1 MYRDVPD
8 EPPLLCIEVVS
19 PSQLPAEMLAK
30 CERYHG
36 YGVPF
41 CWVVDPV
48 AHRAWEYHRGA
59 GPREVTE
66 ALSGPCVVLLQ
77 DVFAGSFPESNT

>member
-1 MYRDVPD
+1 MYRDVLE

-19 PSQLPAEMLAK
+19 PSQLPAERLAK
-30 CERYHG
+30 CERHHA

-48 AHRAWEYHRGA
+48 SRRAWGYHRNVQ
-59 GPREVTE
+59 PREVAETL
-66 ALSGPCVVLLQ
+66 ASPCVLPLST
-77 DVFAGSFPESNT
+77 VFAE